1 MPHPPNPR
9 LVRGDVRNEGE
20 NSVKVPL
27 FNSDLGGS
35 ESDGEGEK
43 TALRYSC
50 PYPMV
55 YATENRYISLFK
67 EHSKFLSSPGI
78 SSKCSKRKSIMAKW
92 RKSVRVGRR

>member
-1 MPHPPNPR
+1 MPHPPNLP

-43 TALRYSC
+43 TQ
-50 PYPMV
+50 P
-55 YATENRYISLFK
+55 
-67 EHSKFLSSPGI
+67 
-78 SSKCSKRKSIMAKW
+78 
-92 RKSVRVGRR
+92 VG